1 MILQY
6 LLDTAMAVGPHQ
18 TSLLDG
24 VFDVADNV
32 DVHDVHVENRT

>member
-18 TSLLDG
+18 TSLLEGTEDRER
-24 VFDVADNV
+24 